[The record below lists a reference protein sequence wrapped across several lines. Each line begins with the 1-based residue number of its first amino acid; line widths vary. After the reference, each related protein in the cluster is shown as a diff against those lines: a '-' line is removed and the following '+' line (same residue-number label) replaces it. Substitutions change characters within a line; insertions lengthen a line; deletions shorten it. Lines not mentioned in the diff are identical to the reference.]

1 MILYYF
7 SVLQYCEL
15 LINSPTFGNYLVA
28 IAKTILM
35 YYYIINGLKMGKV
48 KVNQKFLFSQSV

>member
-1 MILYYF
+1 MRD
-7 SVLQYCEL
+7 STTV
-15 LINSPTFGNYLVA
+15 NSPTFGNYLVA

-48 KVNQKFLFSQSV
+48 KVNKKFLFSQSV